1 MKNWIIILLALL
13 VVIAGAFLPELLLG
27 ADSLPEL
34 DLDYGQVSV
43 TSQSSSGYTWRMEQI
58 GEKYFGEGEHLLSTY
73 ISEEGPE
80 QQSQEGYAQF
90 REELGQLMDL
100 GVIPQNIETLLEEK
114 RDYHIRYYYLFDNES
129 VSGFRIAEFTASAAN
144 WRISA
149 CMDVESGKLAKVE
162 YGGSR
167 LIPGEPSTPRAAG
180 TMCSGATPNT
190 WGWILP
196 PTPPRRQLPPPSSR
210 RGIITTA
217 SPWTN
222 GPPPWSPETPP
233 GWSCGCCGRTTWPP
247 LRCTTV
253 ENDSI
258 WIQKRINSDT
268 QPW

>member
-167 LIPGEPSTPRAAG
+167 LIPGGTVYPQSSWYDVLRGYAQYLGMDTTPN
-180 TMCSGATPNT
+180 ATPEAVT
-190 WGWILP
+190 
-196 PTPPRRQLPPPSSR
+196 PTLQQARHYY
-210 RGIITTA
+210 
-217 SPWTN
+217 
-222 GPPPWSPETPP
+222 
-233 GWSCGCCGRTTWPP
+233 
-247 LRCTTV
+247 
-253 ENDSI
+253 DSI
-258 WIQKRINSDT
+258 TVDKWTSPMVSGDSAWMELRVLREDYLATIAVYHGGK
-268 QPW
+268 

>member
-144 WRISA
+144 WRICA

-167 LIPGEPSTPRAAG
+167 LIPGGTVYPQSSWYDVLRGYAQYLGLDTTPN
-180 TMCSGATPNT
+180 ATPEAVT
-190 WGWILP
+190 
-196 PTPPRRQLPPPSSR
+196 PTLQQARHYY
-210 RGIITTA
+210 
-217 SPWTN
+217 
-222 GPPPWSPETPP
+222 
-233 GWSCGCCGRTTWPP
+233 
-247 LRCTTV
+247 
-253 ENDSI
+253 DSI
-258 WIQKRINSDT
+258 TVDKWTSPMVSGDSAWMELRVLREDYLATIAVYHGGK
-268 QPW
+268 

>member
-167 LIPGEPSTPRAAG
+167 LIPGGTVYPQSSWYDVLRGYAQYLGLDTTPN
-180 TMCSGATPNT
+180 ATPEAVT
-190 WGWILP
+190 
-196 PTPPRRQLPPPSSR
+196 PTLQQARHYY
-210 RGIITTA
+210 
-217 SPWTN
+217 
-222 GPPPWSPETPP
+222 
-233 GWSCGCCGRTTWPP
+233 
-247 LRCTTV
+247 
-253 ENDSI
+253 DSI
-258 WIQKRINSDT
+258 TVDKWTSPMVSGDSAWMELRVLREDYLATIAVYHGGK
-268 QPW
+268 

>member
-149 CMDVESGKLAKVE
+149 CMDMESGKLAKVE

-167 LIPGEPSTPRAAG
+167 LIPGGTVYPQSSWYDVLRGYAQYLGLDTTPN
-180 TMCSGATPNT
+180 ATPEAVT
-190 WGWILP
+190 
-196 PTPPRRQLPPPSSR
+196 PTLQQARHYY
-210 RGIITTA
+210 
-217 SPWTN
+217 
-222 GPPPWSPETPP
+222 
-233 GWSCGCCGRTTWPP
+233 
-247 LRCTTV
+247 
-253 ENDSI
+253 DSI
-258 WIQKRINSDT
+258 TVDKWTSPMVSGDSAWMELRVLREDYLATIAVYHGGK
-268 QPW
+268 

>member
-90 REELGQLMDL
+90 REELGQLMDM

-167 LIPGEPSTPRAAG
+167 LIPGGTVYPQSSWYDVLRGYAQYLGLDTTPN
-180 TMCSGATPNT
+180 ATPEAVT
-190 WGWILP
+190 
-196 PTPPRRQLPPPSSR
+196 PTLQQARHYY
-210 RGIITTA
+210 
-217 SPWTN
+217 
-222 GPPPWSPETPP
+222 
-233 GWSCGCCGRTTWPP
+233 
-247 LRCTTV
+247 
-253 ENDSI
+253 DSI
-258 WIQKRINSDT
+258 TVDKWTSPMVSGDSAWMELRVLREDYLATIAVYHGGK
-268 QPW
+268 

>member
-1 MKNWIIILLALL
+1 MKNWIIILFALL

-27 ADSLPEL
+27 ADSQPEL
-34 DLDYGQVSV
+34 DLDYGEVQV

-80 QQSQEGYAQF
+80 QQSQEGYTQF
-90 REELGQLMDL
+90 REELEQMMDL

-167 LIPGEPSTPRAAG
+167 LIPGGTVYPQSSWYDVLRGYAQYLGLDTTPN
-180 TMCSGATPNT
+180 ATPEAVT
-190 WGWILP
+190 
-196 PTPPRRQLPPPSSR
+196 PTLQQARHYYD
-210 RGIITTA
+210 GITVDKWT
-217 SPWTN
+217 SPMVSGDSAWM
-222 GPPPWSPETPP
+222 E
-233 GWSCGCCGRTTWPP
+233 
-247 LRCTTV
+247 LRVLREDYLATIAV
-253 ENDSI
+253 YHGG
-258 WIQKRINSDT
+258 K
-268 QPW
+268 

>member
-167 LIPGEPSTPRAAG
+167 LIPGGTVYPQSSWYDVLRGYAQYLGLDTTPN
-180 TMCSGATPNT
+180 ATPEAVT
-190 WGWILP
+190 
-196 PTPPRRQLPPPSSR
+196 PTLQQARHYY
-210 RGIITTA
+210 
-217 SPWTN
+217 
-222 GPPPWSPETPP
+222 
-233 GWSCGCCGRTTWPP
+233 
-247 LRCTTV
+247 
-253 ENDSI
+253 DSI
-258 WIQKRINSDT
+258 TVDKWTSPMVSGDSVWMELRVLREDYLATIAVYHGGK
-268 QPW
+268 

>member
-167 LIPGEPSTPRAAG
+167 LIPGGTVYPQSSWYDVLRGYAQYLGLDTTPN
-180 TMCSGATPNT
+180 ATPET
-190 WGWILP
+190 VT
-196 PTPPRRQLPPPSSR
+196 PTLQQARHYY
-210 RGIITTA
+210 
-217 SPWTN
+217 
-222 GPPPWSPETPP
+222 
-233 GWSCGCCGRTTWPP
+233 
-247 LRCTTV
+247 
-253 ENDSI
+253 DSI
-258 WIQKRINSDT
+258 TVDKWTSPMVSGDSAWMELRVLREDYLATIAVYHGGK
-268 QPW
+268 

>member
-13 VVIAGAFLPELLLG
+13 VVIAGAFLPELLLV

-90 REELGQLMDL
+90 REELGQLMDM

-129 VSGFRIAEFTASAAN
+129 VSGFRIAEFTAYAAN

-167 LIPGEPSTPRAAG
+167 LIPGGTVYPQSSWYDVLRGYAQYLGLDTTPN
-180 TMCSGATPNT
+180 ATPEAVT
-190 WGWILP
+190 
-196 PTPPRRQLPPPSSR
+196 PTLQQARHYY
-210 RGIITTA
+210 
-217 SPWTN
+217 
-222 GPPPWSPETPP
+222 
-233 GWSCGCCGRTTWPP
+233 
-247 LRCTTV
+247 
-253 ENDSI
+253 DSI
-258 WIQKRINSDT
+258 TVDKWTSPMVSGDSAWMELRVLREDYLATIAVYHGGK
-268 QPW
+268 

>member
-167 LIPGEPSTPRAAG
+167 LIPGGTVYPQSSWYDVLWGYAQYLGLDTTPN
-180 TMCSGATPNT
+180 ATPEAVT
-190 WGWILP
+190 
-196 PTPPRRQLPPPSSR
+196 PTLQQARHYY
-210 RGIITTA
+210 
-217 SPWTN
+217 
-222 GPPPWSPETPP
+222 
-233 GWSCGCCGRTTWPP
+233 
-247 LRCTTV
+247 
-253 ENDSI
+253 DSI
-258 WIQKRINSDT
+258 TVDKWTSPMVSGDSAWMELRVLREDYLATIAVYHGGK
-268 QPW
+268 